1 MRKLLGIGGALVL
14 ALGLLVPVALAA
26 DGALPHTGRVLV
38 SVQGDVSVPA
48 GEHADVVVVV
58 NGHGTIAGEVNT
70 LVVIEGSVDVSGATI
85 ESIVAVR
92 SPVNLGPDSVVR
104 GDVMTVDSLVHKEG
118 NAQVQGSVRDMAM
131 DLAGFGLVLAS
142 ALFLL
147 WIGFAIAAIAAGLL
161 LAALAARQI
170 RAAEALISHEP
181 GQTLLAALVALIVPM
196 LVIGALFATIVG
208 APLAIGI
215 LLGLW
220 PVVAFLGYLVAG
232 IWIGDWV
239 LGRMSPTVV
248 RERPYL
254 AAVIGIAILE
264 IAGIFPLLP
273 AIAGLFGYGAVVLLA
288 WRTFRGPRVAPT
300 VVPGSIQAPVPG

>member
-1 MRKLLGIGGALVL
+1 MRKLLGLGGALVL
-14 ALGLLVPVALAA
+14 ALGILVPVALAA
-26 DGALPHTGRVLV
+26 DGTLPHTGRVLL
-38 SVQGDVSVPA
+38 SVEGDVSVPA

-58 NGHGTIAGEVNT
+58 NGHAAISGEVNT
-70 LVVIEGSVDVSGATI
+70 IVLVDGSADLIGATT
-85 ESIVAVR
+85 ESIVAFR

-118 NAQVQGSVRDMAM
+118 NAQVQGTVRDMAM

-181 GQTLLAALVALIVPM
+181 GQTILAGLVGLIVPM

-215 LLGLW
+215 LIGLW

-239 LGRMSPTVV
+239 LGRMSPTTV

-254 AAVIGIAILE
+254 AAVIGIVILE

-273 AIAGLFGYGAVVLLA
+273 FVAGLFGYGAVILLA
-288 WRTFRGPRVAPT
+288 WRTFRGPQVAGAAVPT
-300 VVPGSIQAPVPG
+300 SIQAPAPS

>member
-1 MRKLLGIGGALVL
+1 MKKLIGIGGALVL
-14 ALGLLVPVALAA
+14 ALGILVPVALAA

-38 SVQGDVSVPA
+38 SVQGDVAVPA
-48 GEHADVVVVV
+48 GEQADVVVVV
-58 NGHGTIAGEVNT
+58 NGHGAIAGQVNT
-70 LVVIEGSVDVSGATI
+70 VVVIDGSVDLAGATV

-92 SPVNLGPDSVVR
+92 SPVNIGPDSVVR
-104 GDVMTVDSLVHKEG
+104 GDVMTVDSLVHQQG
-118 NAQVQGSVRDMAM
+118 NAQVQGVVRDMAM

-161 LAALAARQI
+161 LAALAARQV

-181 GQTLLAALVALIVPM
+181 GQTFLAALVGLIVPM

-208 APLAIGI
+208 APLAVGI
-215 LLGLW
+215 LVGLW
-220 PVVAFLGYLVAG
+220 PLAAFLGYLVAG
-232 IWIGDWV
+232 IWIGDWI
-239 LGRMSPTVV
+239 LGRMSPTTQ

-254 AAVIGIAILE
+254 AAVIGIVILE

-273 AIAGLFGYGAVVLLA
+273 AIAGLFGYGAVLLLA
-288 WRTFRGPRVAPT
+288 WRTFRGPRVAPS
-300 VVPGSIQAPVPG
+300 VVPSSIQAPVPG

>member
-1 MRKLLGIGGALVL
+1 MRRLLGIGGALVL
-14 ALGLLVPVALAA
+14 ALGILVPVALAA
-26 DGALPHTGRVLV
+26 DGALPQTGRVLI
-38 SVQGDVSVPA
+38 SVEGDVSVPA

-58 NGHGTIAGEVNT
+58 NGHAAISGEVNT
-70 LVVIEGSVDVSGATI
+70 IVVVDGSADLTGATT

-118 NAQVQGSVRDMAM
+118 NAQVQGTVRDMAM

-161 LAALAARQI
+161 LAALAARQV

-181 GQTLLAALVALIVPM
+181 GQTFLAALVGLIVPM
-196 LVIGALFATIVG
+196 FVIGALFATVVG
-208 APLAIGI
+208 APLGAGI
-215 LLGLW
+215 LVGLW
-220 PVVAFLGYLVAG
+220 PLAAFLGYLVAG

-239 LGRMSPTVV
+239 LGRMSSTEV

-254 AAVIGIAILE
+254 AAVIGIVILE

-273 AIAGLFGYGAVVLLA
+273 FIAGLFGYGAVILLA
-288 WRTFRGPRVAPT
+288 WRTFRGPRVAQTAVPT
-300 VVPGSIQAPVPG
+300 SVQAPVPG